1 MTPLRDHPF
10 LVGLREG
17 IGGSMKC
24 YFVISS
30 LFLLAACG
38 VPSDPEKGPVILLCE
53 GNHYLKSGDGT
64 VERQKLTQFYKVDGV
79 EGSLETWDDEK
90 QQWMGSP
97 SRITITPNQITR
109 HDEPME
115 LAGIASSKSITID
128 RVAARV
134 HDQFSMSNGGI
145 TTFDGTCKPVKSPTS
160 EKKF

>member
-1 MTPLRDHPF
+1 MKPLRGHPF
-10 LVGLREG
+10 LVRLREG

-24 YFVISS
+24 YFVIGS
-30 LFLLAACG
+30 LFLLSACG

-97 SRITITPNQITR
+97 SRITITPNHSHTWSGL
-109 HDEPME
+109 M
-115 LAGIASSKSITID
+115 KSF
-128 RVAARV
+128 RAARV
-134 HDQFSMSNGGI
+134 
-145 TTFDGTCKPVKSPTS
+145 PVSSVPARTR
-160 EKKF
+160 